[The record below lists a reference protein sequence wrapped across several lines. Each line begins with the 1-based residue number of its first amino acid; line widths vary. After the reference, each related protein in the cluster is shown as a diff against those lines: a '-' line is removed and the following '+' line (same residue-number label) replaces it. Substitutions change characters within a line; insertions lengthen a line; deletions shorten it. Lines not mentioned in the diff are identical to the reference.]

1 MRIAYEEV
9 IMSCSKVFI
18 SVILPSRYF
27 SRETGDFAHKIIFV
41 VPDEEVAVRHD
52 CIIQLTADHVLHV
65 QVIRTNDHILTLFH
79 LGAGTM
85 RLEMASSLRALSLG
99 GGGQTR
105 DSAMVTIV
113 TTRASNQ
120 GEAKVHEDFTIKT
133 LSRHYAKLAL

>member
-1 MRIAYEEV
+1 M
-9 IMSCSKVFI
+9 
-18 SVILPSRYF
+18 
-27 SRETGDFAHKIIFV
+27 FV
-41 VPDEEVAVRHD
+41 EPDEVVVVRHD
-52 CIIQLTADHVLHV
+52 CIIQLTTDNVLHV
-65 QVIRTNDHILTLFH
+65 QVISVANDHYILTLFH

-113 TTRASNQ
+113 TRASNQ

-133 LSRHYAKLAL
+133 L

>member
-9 IMSCSKVFI
+9 IMSCSKLFI

-41 VPDEEVAVRHD
+41 VPDEVVAVRHD

-65 QVIRTNDHILTLFH
+65 QVISVTNDHIVTLFH

-133 LSRHYAKLAL
+133 IFKTLC